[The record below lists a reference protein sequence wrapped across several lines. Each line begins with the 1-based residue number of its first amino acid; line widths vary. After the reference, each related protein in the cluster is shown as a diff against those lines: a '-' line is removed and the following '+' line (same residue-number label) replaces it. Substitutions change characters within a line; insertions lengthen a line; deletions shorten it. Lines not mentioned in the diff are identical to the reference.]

1 MRTRDDFT
9 SEVTKLVFLRCAIL
23 ALGGAAFIPACNG
36 DAVTPT
42 APTGV
47 GAPPG
52 STAAGPDI
60 GLFLSGAL
68 AGSVTTE
75 PCTLSGGA
83 ATTCHRIT
91 VVGLPVDHAVGPFCP
106 PTIFSTAAEGGIW
119 FDGDGLYDLDGEFIK
134 GLSSLYGDDNWLLH
148 DEDGNVNVTATR
160 EAFEGAARPN
170 VAPEYQNHCVEGRV
184 AWLPGGRPVTTTVLI
199 PTTPVVAA
207 APTRN
212 ARLLG
217 VTLNGVRIDGSAPV
231 RDILRAYTIAAFD
244 DCGGHFNPVEGYH
257 VHASMGCSGIEV
269 GGHGRHFAYALDGHA
284 VFTTEAAANGLDQ
297 CGGHDSDAL
306 GYHYHA
312 GPAAENSVVR
322 CLTGE
327 IARQ

>member
-1 MRTRDDFT
+1 M
-9 SEVTKLVFLRCAIL
+9 KLVFLRCAIL
-23 ALGGAAFIPACNG
+23 ALGGTAFITACNS
-36 DAVTPT
+36 PT

-47 GAPPG
+47 AAPPG

-60 GLFLSGAL
+60 SLFLAGA
-68 AGSVTTE
+68 ARGVTTE
-75 PCTLSGGA
+75 PCTLSGGT
-83 ATTCHRIT
+83 ATTCYRIT

-106 PTIFSTAAEGGIW
+106 PTTSSTAAEGGIW

-134 GLSSLYGDDNWLLH
+134 GLSSLYGDDNWLLY
-148 DEDGNVNVTATR
+148 DEDGNVNVTATQ

-184 AWLPGGRPVTTTVLI
+184 AWLPGGQPVTTTVLI
-199 PTTPVVAA
+199 PTSPVVAA
-207 APTRN
+207 APTSN

-231 RDILRAYTIAAFD
+231 TAILRAYTIAAFD

-269 GGHGRHFAYALDGHA
+269 GGHGRHFAYALDGYA
-284 VFTTEAAANGLDQ
+284 VFTTLAAASDLDR
-297 CGGHDSDAL
+297 CGGHNSDLL

-312 GPAAENSVVR
+312 APAAENLVVR
-322 CLTGE
+322 CLAGE